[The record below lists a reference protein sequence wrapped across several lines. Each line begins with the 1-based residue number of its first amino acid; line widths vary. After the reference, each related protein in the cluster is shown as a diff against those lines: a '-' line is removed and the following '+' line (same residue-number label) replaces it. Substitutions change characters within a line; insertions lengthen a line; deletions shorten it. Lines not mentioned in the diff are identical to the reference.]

1 MATITGTI
9 TENGSAVAAG
19 WKLVYGDSGAGIKT
33 TNSSGQF
40 TWDDVADSFKAV
52 LAYVIL
58 DGSGDTVWGGV
69 GDLIVA
75 GGNHTFDVQSNS

>member
-9 TENGSAVAAG
+9 NESGTAVGAG
-19 WKLVYGDSGAGIKT
+19 WTLVYGSAGDGIKT

-52 LAYVIL
+52 LNFVII
-58 DGSGDTVWGGV
+58 DAAGVTRMGGSGTLISA
-69 GDLIVA
+69 GDSP
-75 GGNHTFDVQSNS
+75 TFEV

>member
-9 TENGSAVAAG
+9 NESGTAVGAG
-19 WKLVYGDSGAGIKT
+19 WTLVYGSAGDGIKT

-52 LAYVIL
+52 LAFVII
-58 DGSGDTVWGGV
+58 DAAGATRMGGSGT
-69 GDLIVA
+69 LIVA
-75 GGNHTFDVQSNS
+75 GGSTTFEL

>member
-9 TENGSAVAAG
+9 NENGTAVGAG
-19 WKLVYGDSGAGIKT
+19 WTLVYGSSGDGIKT

-52 LAYVIL
+52 LTYVIIEPSGAART
-58 DGSGDTVWGGV
+58 GSSGR
-69 GDLIVA
+69 LIVA
-75 GGNHTFDVQSNS
+75 GNSYVFGV

>member
-9 TENGSAVAAG
+9 NENGTAVGAG
-19 WKLVYGDSGAGIKT
+19 WTLVYGSAGDGIKT

-52 LAYVIL
+52 LSYVIL
-58 DGSGDTVWGGV
+58 DAAGATRMGGSGTLIAA
-69 GDLIVA
+69 GDS
-75 GGNHTFDVQSNS
+75 HTFEL

>member
-9 TENGSAVAAG
+9 NENGAAVGAG
-19 WKLVYGDSGAGIKT
+19 WTLVYGDSGAGIKT

-52 LAYVIL
+52 LNFVII
-58 DGSGDTVWGGV
+58 DAAGVTRMGGSGT
-69 GDLIVA
+69 LIAA
-75 GGNHTFDVQSNS
+75 GGTPTFEL

>member
-9 TENGSAVAAG
+9 NENGTAVGAG
-19 WKLVYGDSGAGIKT
+19 WTLVYGSSGSGIKT

-52 LAYVIL
+52 LSYVIL
-58 DGSGDTVWGGV
+58 DAAGVTRMGGSGT
-69 GDLIVA
+69 LIAA
-75 GGNHTFDVQSNS
+75 GGTPTFEL

>member
-9 TENGSAVAAG
+9 NENGTAVGAG
-19 WKLVYGDSGAGIKT
+19 WTLVYGSAGDGIKT

-52 LAYVIL
+52 LNYVIL
-58 DGSGDTVWGGV
+58 DAAGETRMGGSGTLIAA
-69 GDLIVA
+69 GDSP
-75 GGNHTFDVQSNS
+75 TFEL

>member
-9 TENGSAVAAG
+9 TESGAAVGAG
-19 WKLVYGDSGAGIKT
+19 WTLVHGDSGAGIKT

-52 LAYVIL
+52 LSYVII
-58 DGSGDTVWGGV
+58 DAAGVARMGGSGT
-69 GDLIVA
+69 LIVA
-75 GGNHTFDVQSNS
+75 GGSTTFEV

>member
-9 TENGSAVAAG
+9 NENGTAVGAG
-19 WKLVYGDSGAGIKT
+19 WTLVYGSSGSGIKT

-52 LAYVIL
+52 LNYVII
-58 DGSGDTVWGGV
+58 DAAGATRMGGSGTLIAA
-69 GDLIVA
+69 GDSP
-75 GGNHTFDVQSNS
+75 TFEL